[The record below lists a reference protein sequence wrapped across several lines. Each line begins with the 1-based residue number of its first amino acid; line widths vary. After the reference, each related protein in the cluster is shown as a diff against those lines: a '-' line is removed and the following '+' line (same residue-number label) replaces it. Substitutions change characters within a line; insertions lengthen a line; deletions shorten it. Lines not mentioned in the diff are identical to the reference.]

1 MKKDT
6 KKLLDKYENSLG
18 AKNYSPET
26 VKNYVY
32 FVKSFAESSYP
43 LTPQGLVSYLDDK
56 SSEWNKNTVIVRY
69 QILKQFLEIVFGFNK
84 NDFSPPR
91 WRKATRLP
99 IFLTER
105 EAKAL
110 LKKAKNNL
118 THYAMIS
125 FMLNTGVRVSELIN
139 IKIEDISVEEEGV
152 TVRILG
158 KGDKER
164 IVPISQKLY
173 ELLKKTVIRNRASG
187 YLFTSRN
194 KPYNR
199 SWVYIFVSR
208 YGRLANIKKRVSP
221 HVLRHTF
228 ATIALNNNILT
239 VPQIQKVLGH
249 SNLRTTM
256 IYATVTMKEIRKAI
270 DKFSEAILE

>member
-1 MKKDT
+1 MEKEVKE
-6 KKLLDKYENSLG
+6 LLDKYKNALE

-32 FVKSFAESSYP
+32 FSRSFAESGYP

-69 QILKQFLEIVFGFNK
+69 QILKQFLETACGFNK
-84 NDFSPPR
+84 NDFPASR
-91 WRKATRLP
+91 WRKAVRLP
-99 IFLTER
+99 VFLTER

-110 LKKAKNNL
+110 LKKAKDNP

-125 FMLNTGVRVSELIN
+125 FMLNTGVRVSELVN
-139 IKIEDISVEEEGV
+139 IKVEDISVEEEGI

-173 ELLKKTVIRNRASG
+173 ELLKKTVIRNRTSG
-187 YLFTSRN
+187 YLFTTHD

-199 SWVYIFVSR
+199 SWVYTFVSR

>member
-1 MKKDT
+1 MEKDVRE
-6 KKLLDKYENSLG
+6 LLDKYKNALE

-26 VKNYVY
+26 VRNYVY
-32 FVKSFAESSYP
+32 FAKDFAESGYP

-56 SSEWNKNTVIVRY
+56 SNEWNKNTVIVRY
-69 QILKQFLEIVFGFNK
+69 QILKQFLETACGFGK
-84 NDFSPPR
+84 SDFPASR
-91 WRKATRLP
+91 WRKAVRLP
-99 IFLTER
+99 VFLTEK

-110 LKKAKNNL
+110 LKKAKNNP

-125 FMLNTGVRVSELIN
+125 FMLNTGVRVSELVN
-139 IKIEDISVEEEGV
+139 IKVEDISVEEEGI

-173 ELLKKTVIRNRASG
+173 ELLRKVVIRNRTSG
-187 YLFTSRN
+187 YLFTTHD

-199 SWVYIFVSR
+199 SWVYTFVSR

>member
-1 MKKDT
+1 MEKEVKE
-6 KKLLDKYENSLG
+6 LLDKYKNVLE

-32 FVKSFAESSYP
+32 FARSFAESGYP

-69 QILKQFLEIVFGFNK
+69 QILKQFLETACGFNK
-84 NDFSPPR
+84 NDFPASR
-91 WRKATRLP
+91 WRKAVRLP
-99 IFLTER
+99 VFLTER

-110 LKKAKNNL
+110 LKKAKDNP

-125 FMLNTGVRVSELIN
+125 FMLNTGVRVSELVN
-139 IKIEDISVEEEGV
+139 IKVEDISVEEEGI

-173 ELLKKTVIRNRASG
+173 ELLKKTVIRNRTSG
-187 YLFTSRN
+187 YLFTTHD

-199 SWVYIFVSR
+199 SWVYTFVSR